1 MASPTQW
8 AWVWVNSGSWWCT
21 GRPGVLQSMG
31 SLGVEHDWVT
41 ELNWTNL
48 TYRSLIHFKIIFV
61 YGVRGCSDFILLHLG
76 LQFSQYHLLKKL
88 SFLHYV
94 FLPLFLYIGYKCVSL
109 SLDFLFC
116 SIVLCVFLFLNQYHS
131 VLITVA
137 LLYSLN
143 LRSMVPSALFFLKI
157 VLAIWSIFSFYTNF
171 KIYIFLK
178 NTHWWPMGTWKDDQH
193 C

>member
-8 AWVWVNSGSWWCT
+8 AWVWVNSGSWWCR

-31 SLGVEHDWVT
+31 SLGVKHNWVT

-61 YGVRGCSDFILLHLG
+61 YCVRGCFDFILLHLG

-94 FLPLFLYIGYKCVSL
+94 FLPPFLYIGYKCVFVSGL
-109 SLDFLFC
+109 SILLHCSMCLFIFKPIPQCFDYC
-116 SIVLCVFLFLNQYHS
+116 SFVV
-131 VLITVA
+131 
-137 LLYSLN
+137 
-143 LRSMVPSALFFLKI
+143 
-157 VLAIWSIFSFYTNF
+157 
-171 KIYIFLK
+171 
-178 NTHWWPMGTWKDDQH
+178 
-193 C
+193 